1 MEMQVKVKILDL
13 NVEVDVEQL
22 TNSLIEQAVKDYNV
36 GGITDP
42 LGQLISWLWDQ
53 IKSSFYWL
61 RDTIY
66 SYFTTFRDWIL
77 SGVRAIIDGLWASVQ
92 AIGNSIVSAIGNI
105 QSFIS
110 TAVSKI
116 YNYFTE
122 LATVISTFF
131 STVMT
136 QIESAINTVSTA
148 ISNIFSTITTRIQSA
163 FSTVVTAIQSF
174 VNTLTAIGSQVMS
187 AITSAINTVTSAI
200 QSAFQYV
207 SNAIQSFIQQ
217 AIAFFTQ
224 IYNMI
229 SSALQSFIAQLQNIG
244 SYIYNS
250 LTAVGQQIATFFT
263 NIYNSIVSGFQ
274 TVQAWIQQAWNTV
287 SATLQQIYDG
297 FLTLSNMIRRSFEE
311 VIKSLEMIR
320 QAFTG
325 FVNALAQIYSWLTV
339 EVPKMFQQFTET
351 ITNLPGVIVQGLMQA
366 GEQIKEFFLWLG
378 GEILKG
384 LSGLGQLIYEG
395 VKELGNAVI
404 NLIKS
409 VLNAIAKAL
418 GEVVSKVHQ
427 MVGHTSVADIIVA
440 VTESLLPIVAIG
452 LPTYIALD
460 VASLKVGG
468 TGVDLD
474 MIKGLIQNAIPLK
487 DIYNSIVSGI
497 VTASILVPTQ
507 YIINYQYRPKI
518 IDPSTVVTAYFRELI
533 PPDKLD
539 TYFGFHGY
547 KQDQYNIIIEASR
560 PLPDYK
566 DLFIMYC
573 KDIIDL
579 DTYKKVFK
587 WLGWK
592 DEWVQRLTKHLY
604 FDLRLFDLY
613 RIYDTVFPKPDWLS
627 AKLQIWGFTKE
638 DAEQVIFSILRR
650 PIRDEVRRIIYG
662 LIELAEIGLIKP
674 EDIPSMF
681 RQIADK
687 SKVTVQYKEHTLDGV
702 RTHTFE
708 GTVFYLSDYE
718 LNALIEYARMR
729 RERYIARET
738 LRVLTRALRRGAITK
753 EEFIRKVTD
762 LGYPEN
768 LAKIIA
774 EAEAPTYEL
783 SLGWLMSFADY
794 IELPENYV
802 DKKLELLGVPEEDRK
817 IIKEVLKIK
826 PLKDER
832 RKIIWAVIELYE
844 IGLYSDRD
852 LEDILK
858 QLGLRPE
865 EINLLKQYAQLL
877 RKRYLR
883 NLEYRLIITALR
895 RGRITTEEA
904 IRKLRDLGLPEDL
917 AKKIVEV
924 EGKTYTLSLSTLL
937 YYADY
942 VPIEEQFLQK
952 KLDQLGVPQ
961 DERGIVKQVF
971 KIKPIRDE
979 REKIFYDLV
988 DAYRKGYLTDQ
999 ELENY
1004 LKQLGYTEKEIAL
1017 RKLHAKFARLSY
1029 VRYLRERTLDLLF
1042 EYNLISEED
1051 YRRALREL
1059 GMSDDMI
1066 NEKIAYIVARKEKQ
1080 KYARYRV

>member
-1 MEMQVKVKILDL
+1 MQVKVKILDL

-110 TAVSKI
+110 TAVSTI
-116 YNYFTE
+116 YSYFTE
-122 LATVISTFF
+122 LSTAISTFF

-148 ISNIFSTITTRIQSA
+148 ISNIFSTIMTSIQSA
-163 FSTVVTAIQSF
+163 FNTVMTAIQSF
-174 VNTLTAIGSQVMS
+174 INTLTAIGSQVMS
-187 AITSAINTVTSAI
+187 AITSAINTITSAI

-287 SATLQQIYDG
+287 TATLQQIYNG

-311 VIKSLEMIR
+311 VIKSFEMIR

-339 EVPKMFQQFTET
+339 EVPKMFQQFMDVVTNFPKVVWEWFQKTREDIVKFFTTLAEQITIGATRIGET
-351 ITNLPGVIVQGLMQA
+351 IRSFVSSVIEG
-366 GEQIKEFFLWLG
+366 IKGTIENAVKTILSTLGNIIKIVIESLG
-378 GEILKG
+378 GTSLDE
-384 LSGLGQLIYEG
+384 
-395 VKELGNAVI
+395 VI
-404 NLIKS
+404 TKVMN
-409 VLNAIAKAL
+409 VLVPLLFIGIPAY
-418 GEVVSKVHQ
+418 VS
-427 MVGHTSVADIIVA
+427 
-440 VTESLLPIVAIG
+440 
-452 LPTYIALD
+452 
-460 VASLKVGG
+460 
-468 TGVDLD
+468 VDLLTTKIAGCGLELD
-474 MIKGLIQNAIPLK
+474 TIKNFIQQVIPVGNVMQSMI
-487 DIYNSIVSGI
+487 SSI
-497 VTASILVPTQ
+497 VTAGLLIPFS

-518 IDPSTVVTAYFRELI
+518 VDPTTTITAYWRELI
-533 PPDKLD
+533 TEEQLDKLL
-539 TYFGFHGY
+539 GFHGFRDEQY
-547 KQDQYNIIIEASR
+547 KIMIEASR
-560 PLPDYK
+560 PLPSYK

-592 DEWVQRLTKHLY
+592 DEWVQRLTRHMY

-627 AKLQIWGFTKE
+627 AKLQIWGFTKD

-662 LIELAEIGLIKP
+662 LIELAEMGLIKV
-674 EDIPSMF
+674 EDIPKYF
-681 RQIADK
+681 KQIAEK
-687 SKVTVQYKEHTLDGV
+687 SEVEVRYTEHLYEGT
-702 RTHTFE
+702 RQHTFRAP
-708 GTVFYLSDYE
+708 VFYLSDYE
-718 LNALIEYARMR
+718 LNALVEYARMR

-753 EEFIRKVTD
+753 EEFVRKVTD

-826 PLKDER
+826 PLRDER
-832 RKIIWAVIELYE
+832 RRIIWAVIELYE
-844 IGLYSDRD
+844 IGLYNERD

-877 RKRYLR
+877 RRRYLR
-883 NLEYRLIITALR
+883 NLEYRVIITALR
-895 RGRITTEEA
+895 RGKITTEEA
-904 IRKLRDLGLPEDL
+904 IRKLRELGLPENL
-917 AKKIVEV
+917 AKMIVEV

-952 KLDQLGVPQ
+952 KLDQLGVPE

-971 KIKPIRDE
+971 KVKPIRDE

-988 DAYRKGYLTDQ
+988 DAYRKGYLTDE
-999 ELENY
+999 ELTRY
-1004 LKQLGYTEKEIAL
+1004 LRELGYTEKEIAL